1 MSQDVSKAGQSLP
14 KFDYDALGAQLP
26 RRHRP
31 LATKIARRLLAL
43 LGWRLLGKLPDVPQA
58 VIIGAPHTSNVDG
71 VPAILTM
78 LALGLDI
85 KVMGKKQLFSVPIL
99 SQFLTW
105 VGVIAIDRDK
115 KGSVLQANIDRF
127 ATGEPL
133 LLALAPE
140 GTRQYTESFRTGFYY
155 LAMGAN
161 VPIIPVALDYPT
173 KTVRFLDVCYPTGDY
188 EADLAGIIKQYHGVV
203 GYHPSKMAKI
213 LQDA

>member
-1 MSQDVSKAGQSLP
+1 MKGAACSLAEL
-14 KFDYDALGAQLP
+14 DYDDLGELLP

-31 LATKIARRLLAL
+31 LATKVARRLLSL
-43 LGWRLLGKLPDVPQA
+43 LGWRLLDKLPNVPQA

-127 ATGEPL
+127 ATGTPL
-133 LLALAPE
+133 LMALSPE
-140 GTRQYTESFRTGFYY
+140 GARNYTDSFRTGFYHPPRKTP
-155 LAMGAN
+155 
-161 VPIIPVALDYPT
+161 PIISDLG
-173 KTVRFLDVCYPTGDY
+173 GD
-188 EADLAGIIKQYHGVV
+188 ECGLIFG
-203 GYHPSKMAKI
+203 
-213 LQDA
+213 

>member
-1 MSQDVSKAGQSLP
+1 MKDATYSLAEL
-14 KFDYDALGAQLP
+14 DYDDLGELLP

-31 LATKIARRLLAL
+31 LATKVARRLLSL
-43 LGWRLLGKLPDVPQA
+43 LGWRLLGKLPNVPQA

-127 ATGEPL
+127 ATGTPL
-133 LLALAPE
+133 LMALAPE
-140 GTRQYTESFRTGFYY
+140 GTRNYTDSFRTGFYY
-155 LAMGAN
+155 LAMGAG

-173 KTVRFLDVCYPTGDY
+173 KTVRFLEVCYPTGDY
-188 EADLAGIIKQYHGVV
+188 QADLAVILSAYRGIEGR
-203 GYHPSKMAKI
+203 HPSQMAQV
-213 LQDA
+213 LQDLKLP

>member
-1 MSQDVSKAGQSLP
+1 MSQDVSRVAQLLP
-14 KFDYDALGAQLP
+14 KFSYDALGSQLP

-31 LATKIARRLLAL
+31 LATKMARRLLAM
-43 LGWRLLGKLPDVPQA
+43 LGWRLLGRLPDVPQA

-155 LAMGAN
+155 LAMGAG

-188 EADLAGIIKQYHGVV
+188 QADLAGIIKQYHGVV

>member
-1 MSQDVSKAGQSLP
+1 MSQDVPKVAQSLP
-14 KFDYDALGAQLP
+14 KFDYDALGSQLP

-31 LATKIARRLLAL
+31 LATKIARGLLAM
-43 LGWRLLGKLPDVPQA
+43 LGWRLLGRLPDVPQA

-155 LAMGAN
+155 LAMEAG

-173 KTVRFLDVCYPTGDY
+173 KTVRFLNVCYPTGDY
-188 EADLAGIIKQYHGVV
+188 QADLVGIIKQYHGVV